1 MKNVIYIENIENIE
15 NIGNE
20 KYEIMK
26 IYRTRNLIQL
36 RLNTINTVVKNLI
49 KLCVENNCKLEL
61 RKSIIS
67 SILYQMISDK
77 YIESVIG
84 WNEYNELKL
93 IIADVVDCDLE
104 DCVYDDY
111 YKSSFCFKYCGCI
124 IYT

>member
-1 MKNVIYIENIENIE
+1 MKNVIYIENQ
-15 NIGNE
+15 

-26 IYRTRNLIQL
+26 IYKTRNLTQL
-36 RLNTINTVVKNLI
+36 RINTINTVVKNLI

-67 SILYQMISDK
+67 SILYQTISDN
-77 YIESVIG
+77 YIESMIG

-93 IIADVVDCDLE
+93 IIADVVECDLE
-104 DCVYDDY
+104 DSVYDDH